1 MPTLDVNNPR
11 TGEDVALPVL
21 APQKRYA
28 EQ

>member
-11 TGEDVALPVL
+11 TVEEAALPVP